1 MAAVRWQ
8 FWLGFGFFVS
18 VVIGTGL
25 GLVSLYQVAMD
36 ANQVP
41 LRRLQVQGDLQFI
54 SSAEVR
60 EVLVQQPLG
69 SFFSADVDVIR
80 TQVESIA
87 WVKRASIRK
96 EWPDLL
102 RVFVVEQQPLA
113 HWNPARRVGALV
125 NTEAQVFE
133 ADPSVLKQPLPT
145 LQGPETAVAETVQQY
160 RSVQELLAL
169 NGHTVTE
176 LRLSERFA
184 VEVVLQ
190 SGLELRLGREGL
202 LERVQRFIDLYPRL
216 SSHSQQPIDYVDLR
230 YDTGVA
236 VSWREPNKTK

>member
-1 MAAVRWQ
+1 MATVRWQ

-25 GLVSLYQVAMD
+25 GLYSLYRVAMD

-41 LRRLQVQGDLQFI
+41 LRRLQVQGELQYV
-54 SSAEVR
+54 SSDDVR
-60 EVLVQQPLG
+60 AVLVQQPLG
-69 SFFSADVDVIR
+69 SFFSADVNTIR
-80 TQVESIA
+80 TQVESLA
-87 WVKRASIRK
+87 WVNRASIRK

-113 HWNPARRVGALV
+113 HWNSNRRKQALV
-125 NTEAQVFE
+125 NTVAEVFE
-133 ADPSVLKQPLPT
+133 ADISVLTQPLPS
-145 LQGPETAVAETVQQY
+145 LYGPETAVAETVEQY
-160 RSVQELLAL
+160 RSVQELLQL
-169 NGHTVTE
+169 NGHQVSE

-190 SGLELRLGREGL
+190 SGLQLRLGREAL
-202 LERVQRFIDLYPRL
+202 LERVQRFIDMYPQL
-216 SSHSQQPIDYVDLR
+216 SRHKQQPIEYVDLR

-236 VSWREPNKTK
+236 VSWREPNKPK

>member
-1 MAAVRWQ
+1 MATVRWQ

-18 VVIGTGL
+18 VLLGTGL
-25 GLVSLYQVAMD
+25 GLNSLYKVAMD

-41 LRRLQVQGDLQFI
+41 LRRLQVQGELQYI
-54 SSAEVR
+54 SSADVR
-60 EVLVQQPLG
+60 AVLVQQPLG
-69 SFFSADVDVIR
+69 SFFSADVDTIR
-80 TQVESIA
+80 TQVESLA
-87 WVKRASIRK
+87 WVNRASIRK

-113 HWNPARRVGALV
+113 HWNRHQREQALV

-133 ADPSVLKQPLPT
+133 ADTSVLKQPLPS

-160 RSVQELLAL
+160 RRVQELLQL
-169 NGHTVTE
+169 NGHQVSE
-176 LRLSERFA
+176 LRLSDRFA

-190 SGLELRLGREGL
+190 SGLQIRLGREAL
-202 LERVQRFIDLYPRL
+202 LERVQRFIDVYPQL
-216 SSHSQQPIDYVDLR
+216 SSHRQQPIDYVDLR

-236 VSWREPNKTK
+236 VSWREPNKPK